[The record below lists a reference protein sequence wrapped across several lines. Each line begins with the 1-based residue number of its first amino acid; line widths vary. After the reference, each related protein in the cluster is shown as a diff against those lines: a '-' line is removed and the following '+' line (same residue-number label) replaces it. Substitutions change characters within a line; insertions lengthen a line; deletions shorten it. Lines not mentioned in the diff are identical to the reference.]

1 MKDVELRGMLLA
13 KLYDKRSERDFL
25 PTPSDFSPEIGEQEI
40 VRIARQLHEHGL
52 VKANVSE
59 SIGGDPRLYMLH
71 ISARGIDVVESGKL
85 PDISIDFMNHQ
96 TVNISG
102 SSNVIVGNNNQ
113 QTITHSVQELA
124 KIIDASA
131 GTLEEKAEAKGR
143 LRTFLEHPLLAA
155 VAGGAISALASVPT

>member
-13 KLYDKRSERDFL
+13 KLYEKRSERDFL
-25 PTPSDFSPEIGEQEI
+25 PMPSDFSPEIGEQEI
-40 VRIARQLHEHGL
+40 VRIARQLNEHGL
-52 VKANVSE
+52 VKAKVAE
-59 SIGGDPRLYMLH
+59 SIGGDPSLYMLD
-71 ISARGIDVVESGKL
+71 ISARGIDVIEAGKS

-124 KIIDASA
+124 KVIDASA
-131 GTLEEKAEAKGR
+131 GTPEEKAEAKGR
-143 LRTFLEHPLLAA
+143 LRAFLEHPLLAA
-155 VAGGAISALASVPT
+155 VASGAVAALGGGAT